1 MLFGVDVVW
10 IGTVLA
16 FIAAGLVI
24 AVIYLALTI
33 RDPMQKRVKALNE
46 RREELKAGIMSAGP
60 KKRAQLVRR
69 SETTDRIRGILN
81 RLNGLQDS
89 QINEASQRLAQAG
102 IRNKELAVVVILARL
117 VAPIVL
123 GALAAAVIYWAN
135 YFPPGPISRSSW
147 ALPPPWAWATK
158 APTSTSATSSTSAP
172 PPSARGCPMRSTCW

>member
-60 KKRAQLVRR
+60 KSAPSWSAGRKRRTGSRYPQPAQRASGQPDQR
-69 SETTDRIRGILN
+69 SLAKAGPGGHPQQGTGRGGDPCAPG
-81 RLNGLQDS
+81 R
-89 QINEASQRLAQAG
+89 AHRAG
-102 IRNKELAVVVILARL
+102 RS
-117 VAPIVL
+117 
-123 GALAAAVIYWAN
+123 GAAVIYWAN
-135 YFPPGPISRSSW
+135 YFPAWSDFKKFMGFAAAVGLGYKGPDIYLSNLINKRT
-147 ALPPPWAWATK
+147 AAIRK
-158 APTSTSATSSTSAP
+158 
-172 PPSARGCPMRSTCW
+172 GCPMRSTCW